1 MSGLLRLVPVWAWVA
16 LAGLVLAGIVGA
28 GVRVV
33 GLQGDLDTERS
44 ARLADADKLGA
55 CRTTRTNLLELTI
68 EQNQALAGLRDA
80 DQDRAQ
86 RAQATQQQARQH
98 AEQDYSAANRLMQE
112 RTGGDACA
120 AAEAV
125 IDKELGL

>member
-1 MSGLLRLVPVWAWVA
+1 MTGLLKLIPSWAWPWV
-16 LAGLVLAGIVGA
+16 VVVVVGV
-28 GVRVV
+28 GQEVRVWSA
-33 GLQGDLDTERS
+33 QGERDAERA
-44 ARLADADKLGA
+44 ARLEDAGKIDA

-68 EQNQALAGLRDA
+68 EQNGALANLRA
-80 DQDRAQ
+80 SEHDRAQ
-86 RAQATQQQARQH
+86 RTEEAQQQAR
-98 AEQDYSAANRLMQE
+98 AMSETDYQAANRLQQE